1 MKPLKLLRNSVLI
14 WHLTCGACAIALVGS
29 LTVYQRSVLADP
41 LTIVQ
46 NHWDAIASQNAD
58 RIVRQY
64 SQDAVLLWT
73 HGSLKGMYQGGQ
85 IYQNWQTFFKKY
97 QIQSSRILEQ
107 NSSDRTVKA
116 EIVIISKSNASFD
129 QQLHLFYEVQ
139 VDEQGKILYEVW
151 QTNAR

>member
-1 MKPLKLLRNSVLI
+1 MKLLKLLRNSILI
-14 WHLTCGACAIALVGS
+14 WHLTCGTCAIALVGS

-46 NHWDAIASQNAD
+46 NHWDAIASRNAD
-58 RIVRQY
+58 RTVQQY

-73 HGSLKGMYQGGQ
+73 HGSLRGRYQGSQ

-97 QIQSSRILEQ
+97 QIESSRIVEQ

-116 EIVIISKSNASFD
+116 EIVVISKSNASSN
-129 QQLHLFYEVQ
+129 QQLHLFYEVRI
-139 VDEQGKILYEVW
+139 DEQGKILYEVW
-151 QTNAR
+151 QTKAQ